1 MSSAIPSESLAE
13 MLHVERR
20 DDAHFVAS
28 LEDFWGAPM
37 GADVWARCALA
48 AVHGCPGSELVSLQ
62 GFLPGGLTLDAP
74 LSLRANVRDDGQG
87 VARCELQLS
96 QGARSSRVLA
106 CFAAPVEG
114 APSYQDLA
122 APTKIP
128 EPESL
133 PSTLETARSEGWP
146 EEYARGPLEFRRIG
160 PRLRD
165 PERGDSYHH
174 LAWLSP
180 RTPLPDGPAIDT
192 AALVFAIGWYP
203 HWEFERR
210 LGPKFAQGRF
220 RPLDWALQIH
230 APCHFSDW
238 WLLETKSEV
247 AREGRALST
256 RRLYAR
262 DGQLLA
268 SASGS
273 ALVATT

>member
-1 MSSAIPSESLAE
+1 MSSSIPSESLAE
-13 MLHVERR
+13 MLRVERR

-37 GADVWARCALA
+37 SADVWGRCALA
-48 AVHGCPGSELVSLQ
+48 AVQSCPGSELVSLQ
-62 GFLPGGLTLDAP
+62 GFLPSGLTLDAP
-74 LSLRANVRDDGQG
+74 LSLQVDVQDDGQG
-87 VARCELQLS
+87 VARCELHLA
-96 QGARSSRVLA
+96 QGARRSRVLA
-106 CFAAPVEG
+106 CFAAPVEDS
-114 APSYQDLA
+114 PSYQDLA
-122 APTKIP
+122 APEEIP

-160 PRLRD
+160 PMWRD

-180 RTPLPDGPAIDT
+180 RAPLPDDPAIDM
-192 AALVFAIGWYP
+192 AALVFAAGWYP

-210 LGPKFAQGRF
+210 IGPKFAQGRF

-230 APCHFSDW
+230 ALCHFSDW

-247 AREGRALST
+247 AQAGLALST
-256 RRLYAR
+256 RRLYTR
-262 DGQLLA
+262 DGRLLA